1 MELLTARAI
10 RSNATDLAP
19 LESQK
24 EYRERISTFIR
35 MHTARVAALDNGLS
49 PSALPGNNMLI
60 IAQTGCGK
68 SYTATRL
75 AEAAGVNL
83 VTIDCSS
90 LTLTGY
96 KGCNLGETLFNAYTK
111 ADSKHDFERSIIL
124 FDEVDKMRI
133 DGTEG
138 NPQANFLKLFD
149 GTIQADNKSSGPS
162 TLDVSRMSFLFA
174 GAFAGLEEI
183 IKRRLAPRS
192 IGFST
197 CERREADETN
207 LLSLATMADI
217 RTYGFMDELLGR
229 IGTLLYVPPLTA
241 ADYRTLLKGH
251 KGSVLDRYGNL
262 FSTSGV
268 SLSISD
274 SACALIARDA
284 SKSALGARSVEPLV
298 YNSLQS
304 AFTKIDEDST
314 INRVTLSCRDDHL
327 TLQYGHGKR
336 ADPTCQISDDDPRE
350 TDLPLPD
357 VNIGHYLETEEG
369 IKELLDLSLQ
379 AFNHPGTRDEHLL
392 KIYLN
397 VCYRFMQTLNLKR
410 DKVLSSVTKLAN
422 TTKMDGENDTCFDRI
437 VSGVLNR
444 KFDSAEQKNSLA
456 AAYLDYCPKRSDQ
469 NHEFWVRATKEMCRN
484 WYKHL
489 LRKTA

>member
-1 MELLTARAI
+1 MELLTAKAI
-10 RSNATDLAP
+10 RHNATDLAP

-49 PSALPGNNMLI
+49 PSSLPGNNMLI

-75 AEAAGVNL
+75 AEAAGVQL
-83 VTIDCSS
+83 ITIDCSS

-96 KGCNLGETLFNAYTK
+96 KGCNLGETLYNAYKK
-111 ADSKHDFERSIIL
+111 ADSKYDFERSIIL
-124 FDEVDKMRI
+124 FDEVDKMRL
-133 DGTEG
+133 DGTDG
-138 NPQANFLKLFD
+138 NPQPNFLKLFD
-149 GTIQADNKSSGPS
+149 GTIQADVKGDGPA

-174 GAFAGLEEI
+174 GAFSGLEEI
-183 IKRRLAPRS
+183 IQRRLTPRS

-197 CERREADETN
+197 GENRSTDETN

-217 RTYGFMDELLGR
+217 RAYGFMDELLGR

-251 KGSVLDRYGNL
+251 KGSVLDRYSNL

-274 SACALIARDA
+274 SACAVIAREA

-298 YNSLQS
+298 YNFLQN
-304 AFTKIDEDST
+304 AFTKIDEDNS
-314 INRVTLSCRDDHL
+314 INRITLSCRDDQL
-327 TLQYGHGKR
+327 TLQYGHGDR
-336 ADPTCQISDDDPRE
+336 AEPTCEIISDDPRE
-350 TDLPLPD
+350 SDLPLPD
-357 VNIGHYLETEEG
+357 VSIGRYLETEDG

-379 AFNHPGTRDEHLL
+379 AFNRPGTRDEHLL
-392 KIYLN
+392 KVYLN
-397 VCYRFMQTLNLKR
+397 VCYRFMQTLKLKD
-410 DKVLSSVTKLAN
+410 DKVLSSVTKLAK
-422 TTKMDGENDTCFDRI
+422 TTEMEGENDTCFDRI
-437 VSGVLNR
+437 ISGALNM
-444 KFDSAEQKNSLA
+444 KFDSAEQRNRLA
-456 AAYLDYCPKRSDQ
+456 GAYLDFCPKRSAQ
-469 NHEFWVRATKEMCRN
+469 NHEFWVRATKTMCRN

-489 LRKTA
+489 LQKTA